1 MSIYLHLCICDMF
14 MQLPAEDVGF
24 PEIEGTDSCEPPCG
38 YWEWSI
44 GLLQGLQICQPLCHL
59 SGYPWLSFMGCLRQ
73 T

>member
-38 YWEWSI
+38 YWELNWDPQQK
-44 GLLQGLQICQPLCHL
+44 LVFLTMEPTLQHP
-59 SGYPWLSFMGCLRQ
+59 
-73 T
+73 